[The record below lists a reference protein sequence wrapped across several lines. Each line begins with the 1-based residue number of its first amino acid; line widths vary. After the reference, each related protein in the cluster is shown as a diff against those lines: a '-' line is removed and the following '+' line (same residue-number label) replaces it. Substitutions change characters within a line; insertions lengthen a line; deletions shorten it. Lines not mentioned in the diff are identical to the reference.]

1 MAMDDAAQM
10 ARRPVPARDT
20 GWAHR
25 TAPKLQR
32 LGLTPNQVSI
42 ASVVFAAV
50 AAACFVASARVA
62 DGPRILLLLIAAA
75 MMPLRLLCNLF
86 DGMLAV
92 EGGLKSPVG
101 GIYNELP
108 DRFADTLFL
117 AGAGYAVA
125 DLAWGA
131 QLGWAA
137 ATFSIIVAYVRAL
150 GVTLGTPQF
159 YDGPMAKPRRMH
171 ILIAGCVLSVVE
183 VFAGWPRGSML
194 AVALVVILIGE
205 VLTIGN
211 RVRLIAASVNRTAA

>member
-1 MAMDDAAQM
+1 M

-32 LGLTPNQVSI
+32 LGLTPNQISI
-42 ASVVFAAV
+42 ASIIFAAV
-50 AAACFVASARVA
+50 AAVCFVASARLD
-62 DGPRILLLLIAAA
+62 DGPRIVLLLIAGA

-92 EGGLKSPVG
+92 EGGMKSPVG

-117 AGAGYAVA
+117 AGAGYAVV

-137 ATFSIIVAYVRAL
+137 ATFSIIVAYVRSL
-150 GVTLGTPQF
+150 GVNLGTPQF

-171 ILIAGCVLSVVE
+171 LLIAGCVLTVVE
-183 VFAGWPRGSML
+183 VVAGWPRGSVL
-194 AVALVVILIGE
+194 ALALGVILIGE
-205 VLTIGN
+205 VVTVAN
-211 RVRLIAASVNRTAA
+211 RLRLIAASLNRSQP

>member
-1 MAMDDAAQM
+1 MDDAEQM

-25 TAPKLQR
+25 AAPKLQR
-32 LGLTPNQVSI
+32 LGLTPNQISI
-42 ASVVFAAV
+42 ASIVFAAV
-50 AAACFVASARVA
+50 AAVCFVASAHLD
-62 DGPRILLLLIAAA
+62 DGPRIVLLLIAAA

-92 EGGLKSPVG
+92 EGGMKSPVG

-108 DRFADTLFL
+108 DRFADTLFF

-125 DLAWGA
+125 DFAWGA
-131 QLGWAA
+131 QLGWAT
-137 ATFSIIVAYVRAL
+137 ATFAIVVPYVRVL
-150 GVTLGTPQF
+150 GVTLGTPQY

-171 ILIAGCVLSVVE
+171 ILIAGCFLTIVE
-183 VFAGWPRGSML
+183 VLARWPRGIVL
-194 AVALVVILIGE
+194 AAALALVLTGE

-211 RVRLIAASVNRTAA
+211 RLRLIANFLNRTRS

>member
-1 MAMDDAAQM
+1 MDSAEQL

-32 LGLTPNQVSI
+32 LGVTPNQISI

-62 DGPRILLLLIAAA
+62 DGPRIVLLLVAAA

-117 AGAGYAVA
+117 AGAGYTVA
-125 DLAWGA
+125 DFGWGA

-137 ATFSIIVAYVRAL
+137 ATFSIIVAYVRVL

-171 ILIAGCVLSVVE
+171 VLIAGCILSIVE
-183 VFAGWPRGSML
+183 VFAGWPRGSVI
-194 AVALVVILIGE
+194 AVALVVILVGE
-205 VLTIGN
+205 ALTVGN
-211 RVRLIAASVNRTAA
+211 RVRLIAAYLNREFV

>member
-1 MAMDDAAQM
+1 MVDEEQL

-25 TAPKLQR
+25 TVPKLQR
-32 LGLTPNQVSI
+32 LGLTPNQISI
-42 ASVVFAAV
+42 ASVIV
-50 AAACFVASARVA
+50 AAIAAGCFVASAQVG
-62 DGPRILLLLIAAA
+62 DIPRIVLLLIAAA

-92 EGGLKSPVG
+92 EGGMKSPVG

-125 DLAWGA
+125 DFAWGP

-137 ATFSIIVAYVRAL
+137 ATFSIIVAYVRSL

-171 ILIAGCVLSVVE
+171 ILVAGCVLSILE
-183 VFAGWPRGSML
+183 VFAGWPRGSVL
-194 AVALVVILIGE
+194 AAALAVILIGE
-205 VLTIGN
+205 GLTVAN
-211 RVRLIAASVNRTAA
+211 RLRLIAAYLNRAQP

>member
-1 MAMDDAAQM
+1 MDDAERL
-10 ARRPVPARDT
+10 ARRPVPARET

-25 TAPKLQR
+25 VAPKLQR
-32 LGLTPNQVSI
+32 LGLTPNQISI
-42 ASVVFAAV
+42 ASMVFAAI
-50 AAACFVASARVA
+50 AAVCFVASARLA
-62 DGPRILLLLIAAA
+62 EGPRVALLLLAAA

-92 EGGLKSPVG
+92 EGGMKSPIG

-117 AGAGYAVA
+117 AGAGYAIA
-125 DLAWGA
+125 GFTWGP

-137 ATFSIIVAYVRAL
+137 ATFSIIVAYVRSL

-171 ILIAGCVLSVVE
+171 VLIAGCVLSIAE
-183 VFAGWPRGSML
+183 VFTGWPRGSVL
-194 AVALVVILIGE
+194 AVALTVIVIGE
-205 VLTIGN
+205 VLTVGN
-211 RVRLIAASVNRTAA
+211 RVRLVANFLDRGEP

>member
-1 MAMDDAAQM
+1 MHDAEQL
-10 ARRPVPARDT
+10 ARRPVPARET

-32 LGLTPNQVSI
+32 LGLTPNQISI
-42 ASVVFAAV
+42 ASVVFAAIS
-50 AAACFVASARVA
+50 AACFVASARVD
-62 DGPRILLLLIAAA
+62 DGPRIVLLLIAAA

-92 EGGLKSPVG
+92 EGGMKSPVG

-125 DLAWGA
+125 DFAWGA

-137 ATFSIIVAYVRAL
+137 ATFSIIVAYVRSL
-150 GVTLGTPQF
+150 GVTLDTPQF

-171 ILIAGCVLSVVE
+171 ILIAGCVLSIVE
-183 VFAGWPRGSML
+183 VFAGWPRGSVI
-194 AVALVVILIGE
+194 AVALAVILVGE
-205 VLTIGN
+205 VLTVGS
-211 RVRLIAASVNRTAA
+211 RLRLIAAYLNRAQS

>member
-1 MAMDDAAQM
+1 MDDAEHL

-32 LGLTPNQVSI
+32 LGLTPNQISI

-50 AAACFVASARVA
+50 AAACFVASARVD
-62 DGPRILLLLIAAA
+62 DGPRIVLLLIAAA

-92 EGGLKSPVG
+92 EGGMKSPVG

-125 DLAWGA
+125 DFAWGA

-137 ATFSIIVAYVRAL
+137 ATFSIIVAYVRTL
-150 GVTLGTPQF
+150 GVTLGTSQY

-171 ILIAGCVLSVVE
+171 VLIAGCVLSILE
-183 VFAGWPRGSML
+183 IFAGWPRGSVL
-194 AVALVVILIGE
+194 AVALAVILIGE

-211 RVRLIAASVNRTAA
+211 RIRLIAAYLNRDQP

>member
-1 MAMDDAAQM
+1 MSDGEYE

-25 TAPKLQR
+25 VAPKLQR
-32 LGLTPNQVSI
+32 LGLTPNQISVASI
-42 ASVVFAAV
+42 LFAAI
-50 AAACFVASARVA
+50 AALCFVASARVG
-62 DGPRILLLLIAAA
+62 DTPRIALLLVAAA

-101 GIYNELP
+101 GIFNELP

-125 DLAWGA
+125 EFAWGA

-171 ILIAGCVLSVVE
+171 VLIAACIFSILEVL
-183 VFAGWPRGSML
+183 AGWPRGSVI
-194 AVALVVILIGE
+194 AVALAVILVGE
-205 VLTIGN
+205 ALTIAN
-211 RVRLIAASVNRTAA
+211 RLRLIAAYLNRAPA

>member
-150 GVTLGTPQF
+150 GVTLGT
-159 YDGPMAKPRRMH
+159 AVLRRPH
-171 ILIAGCVLSVVE
+171 GQ
-183 VFAGWPRGSML
+183 
-194 AVALVVILIGE
+194 
-205 VLTIGN
+205 
-211 RVRLIAASVNRTAA
+211 AASHAHPDCRLRPFRRGGLRRVAAWQHVGCGAGGDPHWRSPDDR

>member
-1 MAMDDAAQM
+1 MDDVEQL

-32 LGLTPNQVSI
+32 LGLTPNSISI

-50 AAACFVASARVA
+50 AAACFVASARVG
-62 DGPRILLLLIAAA
+62 DGPRVVLLLIAAA

-92 EGGLKSPVG
+92 EGGMKSPVG

-125 DLAWGA
+125 EFSWGA

-171 ILIAGCVLSVVE
+171 ILIAGCILTIVE
-183 VFAGWPRGSML
+183 VFAGWPRGSVI
-194 AVALVVILIGE
+194 AVALAVILIGE

-211 RVRLIAASVNRTAA
+211 RLRLIAAYLNRDQP

>member
-1 MAMDDAAQM
+1 MGDANEL
-10 ARRPVPARDT
+10 ARRPVPARNT

-25 TAPKLQR
+25 TAPKLQQA
-32 LGLTPNQVSI
+32 GLTPNLISV

-62 DGPRILLLLIAAA
+62 DGPRLALLLIAAA

-125 DLAWGA
+125 DFAWGA

-137 ATFSIIVAYVRAL
+137 ATLSVIVAYVRAL
-150 GVTLGTPQF
+150 GVTLGAPQV

-171 ILIAGCVLSVVE
+171 VLIAGCVLSPVE
-183 VFAGWPRGSML
+183 VLAGWPRGSVL
-194 AVALVVILIGE
+194 AVALAVILLGE
-205 VLTIGN
+205 VATIGN
-211 RVRLIAASVNRTAA
+211 RVRLIAADLNRQAS

>member
-1 MAMDDAAQM
+1 MSDAEQL

-25 TAPKLQR
+25 VAPKLQR
-32 LGLTPNQVSI
+32 LGLTPNQISI
-42 ASVVFAAV
+42 ASVVFAAI
-50 AAACFVASARVA
+50 AAACFVTSAHVDDA
-62 DGPRILLLLIAAA
+62 PRILLLLIAAG

-125 DLAWGA
+125 GFTWGP

-137 ATFSIIVAYVRAL
+137 ATFAIIVAYVRAL
-150 GVTLGTPQF
+150 GVTLGTPQC

-171 ILIAGCVLSVVE
+171 VLIAGCVLSIVE
-183 VFAGWPRGSML
+183 VFLGWPRGGVI
-194 AVALVVILIGE
+194 AVALAVIIIGE
-205 VLTIGN
+205 VLTIAN
-211 RVRLIAASVNRTAA
+211 RLRRIAASLNRAAA

>member
-1 MAMDDAAQM
+1 MDDAEQL
-10 ARRPVPARDT
+10 ARRPVPARET

-25 TAPKLQR
+25 AAPKLQR
-32 LGLTPNQVSI
+32 LGLTPNQISI

-50 AAACFVASARVA
+50 AAVCFVASARA
-62 DGPRILLLLIAAA
+62 DDGPRIMLLLIAAA

-92 EGGLKSPVG
+92 EGGLKSAVG

-125 DLAWGA
+125 DFAWGA

-150 GVTLGTPQF
+150 GVTLGTPQY

-171 ILIAGCVLSVVE
+171 ILIAGCVLSSLEIV
-183 VFAGWPRGSML
+183 AGWPRGSVL
-194 AVALVVILIGE
+194 AVALAVILIGE
-205 VLTIGN
+205 ALTIGN
-211 RVRLIAASVNRTAA
+211 RVRLIAAYLNRPAA

>member
-1 MAMDDAAQM
+1 MVDEEQL

-25 TAPKLQR
+25 TVPKLQP
-32 LGLTPNQVSI
+32 LGLTPNQISI
-42 ASVVFAAV
+42 ASVIFAAI
-50 AAACFVASARVA
+50 AAACFVASAQVA
-62 DGPRILLLLIAAA
+62 DGPRIVLLLIAAA

-92 EGGLKSPVG
+92 EGGMKSPVG

-125 DLAWGA
+125 DFAWGP

-137 ATFSIIVAYVRAL
+137 ATFSIIVAYVRSL

-171 ILIAGCVLSVVE
+171 ILVAGCVLSILE
-183 VFAGWPRGSML
+183 VFAGWPRGSVL
-194 AVALVVILIGE
+194 TVALAVILIGE
-205 VLTIGN
+205 GLTVAN
-211 RVRLIAASVNRTAA
+211 RLRLIAAYLNRAQP

>member
-1 MAMDDAAQM
+1 MGDAERQ

-32 LGLTPNQVSI
+32 LGLTPNQISV

-50 AAACFVASARVA
+50 AAAGFVASAHVA
-62 DGPRILLLLIAAA
+62 AGPRIVLLLIAAA

-92 EGGLKSPVG
+92 EGGLKSPLG

-108 DRFADTLFL
+108 DRFADLLFI

-125 DLAWGA
+125 DFTWGRE
-131 QLGWAA
+131 LGWAA
-137 ATFSIIVAYVRAL
+137 AAFSLIVPYVRAL

-171 ILIAGCVLSVVE
+171 ILVAACLLSVIE
-183 VFAGWPRGSML
+183 VIAGWPRGAVL
-194 AVALVVILIGE
+194 AVALAVILIGE
-205 VLTIGN
+205 VLTIVN
-211 RVRLIAASVNRTAA
+211 RLRLIAAHLTWRGA

>member
-1 MAMDDAAQM
+1 MDETDQM

-42 ASVVFAAV
+42 ASVVFAAI

-62 DGPRILLLLIAAA
+62 DGPRIVLLLIAAV

-92 EGGLKSPVG
+92 EGGMKSPVG

-125 DLAWGA
+125 DFAWGA

-150 GVTLGTPQF
+150 GVTLGTPQY

-171 ILIAGCVLSVVE
+171 ILIAGCILSILE
-183 VFAGWPRGSML
+183 IFAGWPRGSVL
-194 AVALVVILIGE
+194 AVALAVVLIGE
-205 VLTIGN
+205 AATIGN
-211 RVRLIAASVNRTAA
+211 RVRLIAADLNRTAS

>member
-1 MAMDDAAQM
+1 MVDEEQL
-10 ARRPVPARDT
+10 ARRPVPARNT

-25 TAPKLQR
+25 TVPKLQR
-32 LGLTPNQVSI
+32 LGLTPNQISI
-42 ASVVFAAV
+42 ASVIV
-50 AAACFVASARVA
+50 AAIAAGCFVASAQVG
-62 DGPRILLLLIAAA
+62 DIPRIVLLLIAAA

-92 EGGLKSPVG
+92 EGGMKSPVG

-125 DLAWGA
+125 DFAWGP

-137 ATFSIIVAYVRAL
+137 ATFSIIVAYVRSL

-171 ILIAGCVLSVVE
+171 ILVAGCVLSILE
-183 VFAGWPRGSML
+183 VFAGWPRGSVL
-194 AVALVVILIGE
+194 AAALAVILIGE
-205 VLTIGN
+205 GLTVAN
-211 RVRLIAASVNRTAA
+211 RLRLIAAYLNRAQP

>member
-1 MAMDDAAQM
+1 MGDAEQT

-32 LGLTPNQVSI
+32 LGLTPNQISV
-42 ASVVFAAV
+42 ASVVFAAI
-50 AAACFVASARVA
+50 AAACFVASAHVA
-62 DGPRILLLLIAAA
+62 DGPRVVLLLIAAA

-108 DRFADTLFL
+108 DRFADLLFI
-117 AGAGYAVA
+117 AGAGYAPA
-125 DLAWGA
+125 DFAWGRE
-131 QLGWAA
+131 LGWAA
-137 ATFSIIVAYVRAL
+137 AAFSIIVAYVRAL
-150 GVTLGTPQF
+150 GVTLGAPQV

-171 ILIAGCVLSVVE
+171 VLVAACLLSSVE
-183 VFAGWPRGSML
+183 VIAGWPRGTVL
-194 AVALVVILIGE
+194 AVALAVILLGE
-205 VLTIGN
+205 VLTIIN
-211 RVRLIAASVNRTAA
+211 RVRLIAAVLTRREA

>member
-1 MAMDDAAQM
+1 MDSAEQL
-10 ARRPVPARDT
+10 ARRPIPARDT

-32 LGLTPNQVSI
+32 LGVTPNQISV
-42 ASVVFAAV
+42 ASVVFAAI

-62 DGPRILLLLIAAA
+62 DGPRIVLLLVAAA

-150 GVTLGTPQF
+150 GVTLGTPQC

-171 ILIAGCVLSVVE
+171 VLIAACIFSILEVL
-183 VFAGWPRGSML
+183 AGWPRGSVI
-194 AVALVVILIGE
+194 AVALAVILVGE
-205 VLTIGN
+205 ALTIAN
-211 RVRLIAASVNRTAA
+211 RLRLIAAYLNRAPA

>member
-1 MAMDDAAQM
+1 MVDEEQL

-25 TAPKLQR
+25 TVPKLQR
-32 LGLTPNQVSI
+32 LGLTPNQISI
-42 ASVVFAAV
+42 ASVIV
-50 AAACFVASARVA
+50 AAIAAGCFVASAQVG
-62 DGPRILLLLIAAA
+62 DFPRIVLLLIAAA

-92 EGGLKSPVG
+92 EGGMKSPVG

-125 DLAWGA
+125 DFAWGP
-131 QLGWAA
+131 QVGWAA
-137 ATFSIIVAYVRAL
+137 ATFSIIVAYVRSL

-171 ILIAGCVLSVVE
+171 ILVAGCVLSILE
-183 VFAGWPRGSML
+183 VFAGWPRGSVLAAAL
-194 AVALVVILIGE
+194 AVIFIGE
-205 VLTIGN
+205 GLTVAN
-211 RVRLIAASVNRTAA
+211 RLRLIAAYLNRAQP

>member
-1 MAMDDAAQM
+1 MDDAEQV
-10 ARRPVPARDT
+10 ARRPVPARNT
-20 GWAHR
+20 GWAHH

-32 LGLTPNQVSI
+32 LGLTPNQISI

-50 AAACFVASARVA
+50 AAACFVASARVG
-62 DGPRILLLLIAAA
+62 DVPRIALLLVAAT

-92 EGGLKSPVG
+92 EGGMKSPVG

-117 AGAGYAVA
+117 AGAGYAIA
-125 DLAWGA
+125 DFAWGA
-131 QLGWAA
+131 ELGWAA
-137 ATFSIIVAYVRAL
+137 ATFSIIVAYVRSL

-171 ILIAGCVLSVVE
+171 LLIAGCVLSIVE
-183 VFAGWPRGSML
+183 VVAGWPRGSVL
-194 AVALVVILIGE
+194 AVALAGILVGE

-211 RVRLIAASVNRTAA
+211 RVRLIADFLNRAQP

>member
-1 MAMDDAAQM
+1 VDDAEQV
-10 ARRPVPARDT
+10 ARRPVPARNT
-20 GWAHR
+20 GWAHH

-32 LGLTPNQVSI
+32 LGLTPNQISI

-50 AAACFVASARVA
+50 AAACFVASARVG
-62 DGPRILLLLIAAA
+62 DVPRIALLLVAAT

-92 EGGLKSPVG
+92 EGGMKSPVG

-117 AGAGYAVA
+117 AGAGYAIA
-125 DLAWGA
+125 DFAWGA
-131 QLGWAA
+131 ELGWAA
-137 ATFSIIVAYVRAL
+137 ATFSIIVAYVRSL

-171 ILIAGCVLSVVE
+171 LLIAGCVLSIVE
-183 VFAGWPRGSML
+183 VVAGWPRGSVL
-194 AVALVVILIGE
+194 AVALAGILVGE

-211 RVRLIAASVNRTAA
+211 RVRLIADFLNRAQP

>member
-171 ILIAGCVLSVVE
+171 ILIAACILSVVE

>member
-1 MAMDDAAQM
+1 MDDAEQL

-32 LGLTPNQVSI
+32 LGLTPNQISI
-42 ASVVFAAV
+42 ASVVFAAI
-50 AAACFVASARVA
+50 AAACFVASARMP
-62 DGPRILLLLIAAA
+62 DGPRMMLLLIAAA

-92 EGGLKSPVG
+92 EGGMKSPIG

-108 DRFADTLFL
+108 DRFADTFFL

-125 DLAWGA
+125 DFAWGS

-150 GVTLGTPQF
+150 GVTLGAPQF

-171 ILIAGCVLSVVE
+171 VLLAACVLTTVEIVV
-183 VFAGWPRGSML
+183 GWPRGCVI
-194 AVALVVILIGE
+194 AVALAVILIGE
-205 VLTIGN
+205 ALTIGN
-211 RVRLIAASVNRTAA
+211 RLRLIAVYVTREPV

>member
-1 MAMDDAAQM
+1 MDDAEQL

-32 LGLTPNQVSI
+32 LGLTPNQISI
-42 ASVVFAAV
+42 ASIIFAAV
-50 AAACFVASARVA
+50 AAACFVASAHVG
-62 DGPRILLLLIAAA
+62 DGLRIVLLLIAAS

-92 EGGLKSPVG
+92 EGGMKSPVG

-108 DRFADTLFL
+108 DRFADMLFL
-117 AGAGYAVA
+117 VGAGYAVA
-125 DLAWGA
+125 DFAWGA

-150 GVTLGTPQF
+150 GVTLGTPQY

-171 ILIAGCVLSVVE
+171 LLIAGCVLSIVE
-183 VFAGWPRGSML
+183 VFAGWPRGVVL
-194 AVALVVILIGE
+194 AVALAMILIGE

-211 RVRLIAASVNRTAA
+211 RLRLIAAYMNRAQA

>member
-1 MAMDDAAQM
+1 MDDAEQL

-25 TAPKLQR
+25 MAPKLQR

-42 ASVVFAAV
+42 ASIVFAAL
-50 AAACFVASARVA
+50 AAACFVTSARVA
-62 DGPRILLLLIAAA
+62 DGPRVVLLLIAAA

-92 EGGLKSPVG
+92 EGGMKSPVG

-125 DLAWGA
+125 GFAWGA

-137 ATFSIIVAYVRAL
+137 ATFSIIVAYVRSL
-150 GVTLGTPQF
+150 GVTLGAPQF

-171 ILIAGCVLSVVE
+171 ILIAGCILSIVD
-183 VFAGWPRGSML
+183 VFAGWPRGSVL
-194 AVALVVILIGE
+194 AVALVLILLGE
-205 VLTIGN
+205 VLTINN
-211 RVRLIAASVNRTAA
+211 RVRLIAAYLTRTAA

>member
-1 MAMDDAAQM
+1 MDDAEQL
-10 ARRPVPARDT
+10 ARRPVPARET

-62 DGPRILLLLIAAA
+62 DGPRIVLLLIAAA

-92 EGGLKSPVG
+92 EGGMKSPVG

-125 DLAWGA
+125 DFAWGV

-137 ATFSIIVAYVRAL
+137 ATFSIIVAYVRGL
-150 GVTLGTPQF
+150 GVTLGTPQY

-171 ILIAGCVLSVVE
+171 VLIAGCVLSSLEIV
-183 VFAGWPRGSML
+183 AGWPRGSVL
-194 AVALVVILIGE
+194 AVALAVILIGE
-205 VLTIGN
+205 MLTIGN
-211 RVRLIAASVNRTAA
+211 RVRLIAAYLNRPAA